1 MPKDKLKTKS
11 CLLTITAI
19 ATKKFLHVVHTM
31 PENSPA
37 IDVETSTGTKRDKSK
52 VGTGGMTALFYG
64 EDPGPS
70 ALWGGLLG
78 DLLRDDSTHSSLVGS
93 DSNMCFWWCPTYV
106 IFTLFI
112 AHFPAAQLPEADWE

>member
-1 MPKDKLKTKS
+1 MSAPLDMPKDKLKTKS

-37 IDVETSTGTKRDKSK
+37 IDVETRHRDQRNK

-64 EDPGPS
+64 KNPGPS
-70 ALWGGLLG
+70 AL
-78 DLLRDDSTHSSLVGS
+78 
-93 DSNMCFWWCPTYV
+93 
-106 IFTLFI
+106 
-112 AHFPAAQLPEADWE
+112 